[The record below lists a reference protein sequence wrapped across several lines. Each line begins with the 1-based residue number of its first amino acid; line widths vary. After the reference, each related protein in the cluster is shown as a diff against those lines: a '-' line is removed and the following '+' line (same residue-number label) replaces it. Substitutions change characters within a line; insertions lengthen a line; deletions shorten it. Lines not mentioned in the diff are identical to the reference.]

1 MVGGAFQE
9 GWLLRFPKWSDG
21 RRLGSLVEAF
31 VVWKPVRARGRFSAD
46 REPCKSI
53 TSSSTWPVPREM
65 ARSSSG
71 GSEASQV
78 SGNGDVIGK
87 LMHAGALVCDCQVA
101 TMNESAIEDEKRREK
116 GEMGEVESRDCGFE
130 RVPKY
135 TCTAIHIDVHL
146 TYIYLFIYLFS
157 FHG

>member
-1 MVGGAFQE
+1 ME
-9 GWLLRFPKWSDG
+9 TR
-21 RRLGSLVEAF
+21 E
-31 VVWKPVRARGRFSAD
+31 RARACFSAD

-87 LMHAGALVCDCQVA
+87 LMHAGVLVCDCQVA
-101 TMNESAIEDEKRREK
+101 TMNESTTGDEKRSEK

-130 RVPKY
+130 RAPKY
-135 TCTAIHIDVHL
+135 TCIIDMDVHL
-146 TYIYLFIYLFS
+146 AYILVCLFIHFKGKGKEIPIS
-157 FHG
+157 TKSDAVIIKKF